1 MRKKKKDKQPRT
13 LQVTVAMAFRENK
26 PKSIIKRARVQ
37 ISESE
42 GSNGEGR
49 EEKREKKQLAY

>member
-1 MRKKKKDKQPRT
+1 
-13 LQVTVAMAFRENK
+13 MAFRENK
-26 PKSIIKRARVQ
+26 PRSIIKRARVQ

>member
-1 MRKKKKDKQPRT
+1 
-13 LQVTVAMAFRENK
+13 MAFRENK

-42 GSNGEGR
+42 GSNGEG
-49 EEKREKKQLAY
+49 